1 MGNRKLAIG
10 AALLCC
16 IGSSVRADS
25 VSSYFGGLRYDFS
38 FTCLD
43 LGKAPLW
50 LERDAAPPLAP
61 RNALSIA
68 RRQLD
73 GLVPNSDGWRLN
85 EVSLRPGCSQDKWY
99 YVVGFSPP
107 PPRPDG
113 GITTVFRLVVLMNGQ
128 TMEPAISAWPAP

>member
-1 MGNRKLAIG
+1 MTSSWSGPSDGDTCAPHVRHFIVHMRRASRRRAPPLNCGVREQVMGNRKLAIG

-61 RNALSIA
+61 RNAISIA
-68 RRQLD
+68 REQLD
-73 GLVPNSDGWRLN
+73 GLVPNS
-85 EVSLRPGCSQDKWY
+85 VA
-99 YVVGFSPP
+99 
-107 PPRPDG
+107 G
-113 GITTVFRLVVLMNGQ
+113 G
-128 TMEPAISAWPAP
+128 